1 MMKHLSNDNF
11 YHFESNKAVRY
22 KKNKKEKIVRN
33 ICNWVLFILFD

>member
-22 KKNKKEKIVRN
+22 KEKQKGKN
-33 ICNWVLFILFD
+33 C